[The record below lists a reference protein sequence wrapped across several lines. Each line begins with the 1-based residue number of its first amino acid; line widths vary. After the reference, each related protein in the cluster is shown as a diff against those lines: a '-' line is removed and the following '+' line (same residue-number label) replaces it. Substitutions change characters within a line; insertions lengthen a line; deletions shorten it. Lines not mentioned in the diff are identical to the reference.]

1 MRKYGGWLFVSV
13 FAASVPHPKS
23 VAAEAAA
30 AQTMT
35 LEIEEIVVTARKR
48 DETLISAPVVE
59 FAVGAKEL
67 NRLAVNNLDG
77 VSRIVPQLI
86 IAPEGSSVQGGI
98 ITMRGISGPE
108 QNTFANQAFA

>member
-1 MRKYGGWLFVSV
+1 MRKYGAWLFVSAC
-13 FAASVPHPKS
+13 AASASHPNS
-23 VAAEAAA
+23 AAAEATATA
-30 AQTMT
+30 AQTT
-35 LEIEEIVVTARKR
+35 PLEIEEIIVTARKR

-67 NRLAVNNLDG
+67 SRLAVNSLDG

-108 QNTFANQAFA
+108 QNPFA